1 MGCDTWSVI
10 CGHVVIARGMSFG
23 NAMILIEA
31 LAQKWWQEEGL
42 EIMVRKESNE
52 ENK

>member
-10 CGHVVIARGMSFG
+10 CGHVCIARNMSLG

-42 EIMVRKESNE
+42 EIMVRREPPKEE
-52 ENK
+52 E